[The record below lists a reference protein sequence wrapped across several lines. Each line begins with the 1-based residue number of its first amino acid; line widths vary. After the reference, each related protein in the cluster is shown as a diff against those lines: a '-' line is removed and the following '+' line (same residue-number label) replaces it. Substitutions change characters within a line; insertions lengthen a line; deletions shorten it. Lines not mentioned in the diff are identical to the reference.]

1 MNEFVPIDPET
12 WNKEYDMVCNV
23 GLGMGSRDQQLMQ
36 LQAMGM
42 DLQAI
47 GASPFAS
54 ILLDAS
60 KVYNYFEKKANLAGF
75 KDATVFLNKPTNPD
89 GSVKQPPPP
98 PEPPQVQVAKIK
110 AETDAQQSQMDA
122 GIEQQKSQN
131 DLMVERISLEMRR
144 QYEMWKA
151 ELDAM
156 VKLRVAEMQAMANAS
171 RPVVVSNDR

>member
-42 DLQAI
+42 DLQMI
-47 GASPFAS
+47 GQSPFAP
-54 ILLDAS
+54 ILLDAA

-110 AETDAQQSQMDA
+110 AQTEAQQSQVDA

-131 DLMVERISLEMRR
+131 DLMVERISLEMRK